1 MIWGVR
7 SAEVEL
13 WKHRLFLSDF
23 CVVWAPSPMSGGY
36 IAQDPQSCRNSLK
49 TQSSALNLQ

>member
-23 CVVWAPSPMSGGY
+23 CVVWAPSPMLGGY
-36 IAQDPQSCRNSLK
+36 IAQDPQSCPIPRGILSRLR
-49 TQSSALNLQ
+49 AVP